1 MRVGLLGPLVLD
13 AGAGPLPIG
22 GARLRALLAYLALD
36 AGRAVRPQALAD
48 ALWAE
53 APPADQTN
61 ALQSLVSRLRGVL
74 GDPALLTF
82 GPAGYRLAV
91 EAGAVDTDRFEQLA
105 RSGRH
110 LHAQGRPAEA
120 AAALREALAL
130 WRGPALADVREAP
143 FADAEARRL
152 ERARL
157 VALEDR
163 IEADLALGAGPE
175 LIAELESLTAR
186 HPLHER
192 LHAQLI
198 RALAAGG
205 RGAEALAAYQ
215 RLRARLA
222 DTFGSDPGPQLRA
235 AHLAVLRGEL
245 PAPPGHRTPA
255 DRQQFPG
262 HRTPAD
268 RQQFPGHRTPADQPP
283 PQQPP
288 PQRPEPQRPEPQRPE
303 PRRARPPGNLDA
315 PLTSFVGR
323 EDDIRR
329 VAELLGRARLVT
341 LVGPGGS
348 GKTRLA
354 TTAGR
359 RLTPSGGVWF
369 AALAPAGPADVPR
382 AVLDAL
388 RTREADLPKSAA
400 APARRPGTP
409 GTTEEI
415 LDRLTE
421 VLTRDDPVLVLDNC
435 EHVIEAAAALAE
447 TLLGRCPGL
456 RVLATSREPLRIDGE
471 NLHPVLPLELPE
483 PGSTPE
489 QARACAA
496 VRLFHDRAAAVCP
509 GFAEEDGSPA
519 AAVEICRRLDG
530 LPLAIEL
537 AAAQLRTLPAEVV
550 AARLDDRFRLLTRG
564 SRTALPRHQT
574 LRAVVAWSWKLLAA
588 DERAL
593 LERLSVAPGSFTE
606 DAAQAVGGLG
616 APHADHHPGDHDAP
630 TRDVREL
637 LAALVDKSLLHPLGA
652 AATGEP
658 RYRMLE
664 TIREYGL
671 EQLTRRGQDGAARE
685 RHCGFFLALAETAE
699 PRLRTRDQLR
709 WLARLSAE
717 WDDLLA
723 AVRWA
728 VESGDAATA
737 VRFGAAL
744 CWFWSMRG
752 YPPESLDLL
761 ERVLEVPGPADPGA
775 RALVVA
781 TYEVGTESIGR
792 PEDRA
797 AAFGR
802 IEAAMA
808 GVDPGVHP
816 LLELARLAAAI
827 AGPQPPPRP
836 PDFPRTPDLPAPS
849 GSPGS
854 PDFPDGERKDPSSG
868 PFTLLVRGLL
878 TLHTGDVTEATGFLA
893 HALAGFEALGE
904 RWGMATALSTL
915 GSLRRRSGDL
925 ADALAMNER
934 ATRYFQELG
943 MQEDTVD
950 SDVQAALMR
959 AQAGDADGA
968 RRQLAGLL
976 EEVAQAGWAEPRAV
990 VCLGLAQ
997 LEWRAGRREPARA
1010 HALAALD
1017 QAPGGQPAPSHLTAL
1032 LLGVLAQ
1039 LDAADGLPGAAV
1051 RRLDHP
1057 AVHLVLTWNSAVAAR
1072 IAVTAADIE
1081 LCRGRPG
1088 EAALLLGAADLL
1100 RGSDDLGD
1108 TDVRRIAGRATADL
1122 GAAGFAS
1129 AHAAGAAMAR
1139 TEARDLLSAIITSPS
1154 PSPEP
1159 SPVPS
1164 PAAGPPGQ

>member
-36 AGRAVRPQALAD
+36 AGRAVRPQALVD

-53 APPADQTN
+53 APPVDQTN

-91 EAGAVDTDRFEQLA
+91 EAGAVDTARFEQLA

-143 FADAEARRL
+143 FADTEARRL

-157 VALEDR
+157 AALEDR
-163 IEADLALGAGPE
+163 FEADLALGAGPE

-245 PAPPGHRTPA
+245 PAPPGRRPP
-255 DRQQFPG
+255 PG
-262 HRTPAD
+262 HRTPD
-268 RQQFPGHRTPADQPP
+268 DQPP

-288 PQRPEPQRPEPQRPE
+288 PQRPEPQRPEPRRP
-303 PRRARPPGNLDA
+303 RPPGNPDA

-359 RLTPSGGVWF
+359 RLTPPGGVWF
-369 AALAPAGPADVPR
+369 VALAPAGPADVPR

-388 RTREADLPKSAA
+388 RTREADLPKNAA
-400 APARRPGTP
+400 APTRRPGTP
-409 GTTEEI
+409 EEI

-421 VLTRDDPVLVLDNC
+421 VLRHDDPVLVLDNC
-435 EHVIEAAAALAE
+435 EHVIDAAATLAE

-496 VRLFHDRAAAVCP
+496 VRLFHDRATAVCP
-509 GFAEEDGSPA
+509 GFAEEDGSLA

-606 DAAQAVGGLG
+606 DAAQAVGGLA
-616 APHADHHPGDHDAP
+616 APHAGHHPGDREAPDVPTRDAP
-630 TRDVREL
+630 ARDVREL
-637 LAALVDKSLLHPLGA
+637 LAALVDKSLLHLLGA

-671 EQLTRRGQDGAARE
+671 EQLTRHGEAGAARE

-709 WLARLSAE
+709 WLARLSADR
-717 WDDLLA
+717 DDLLA
-723 AVRWA
+723 AIRWA

-761 ERVLEVPGPADPGA
+761 ERVLEVPGPADPAA
-775 RALVVA
+775 RALVIA

-827 AGPQPPPRP
+827 AGPQPPPH
-836 PDFPRTPDLPAPS
+836 TPDPPAPAD
-849 GSPGS
+849 S

-868 PFTLLVRGLL
+868 PFALLVRGLL
-878 TLHTGDVTEATGFLA
+878 TLHTGDVTEAAGFLS

-950 SDVQAALMR
+950 NDVQAALMR

-968 RRQLAGLL
+968 RRQLEGLL
-976 EEVAQAGWAEPRAV
+976 DQVAQAGWAEPRAL

-997 LEWRAGRREPARA
+997 LEWRAGQREQARA
-1010 HALAALD
+1010 HALAALA
-1017 QAPGGQPAPSHLTAL
+1017 QAPGVQPVPSHLTAL

-1039 LDAADGLPGAAV
+1039 LDAADGLPDAAV

-1072 IAVTAADIE
+1072 IAVAAADIE

-1108 TDVRRIAGRATADL
+1108 TDVHRIAGRATADL

-1139 TEARDLLSAIITSPS
+1139 TEARDLLSAIITAPASA
-1154 PSPEP
+1154 
-1159 SPVPS
+1159 
-1164 PAAGPPGQ
+1164 PAAGPPPSVSRN

>member
-22 GARLRALLAYLALD
+22 GARLRALLACLALD

-53 APPADQTN
+53 APPADQAN

-91 EAGAVDTDRFEQLA
+91 EAAAVDTARFEQLA

-157 VALEDR
+157 AALEDR

-175 LIAELESLTAR
+175 LTAELESLTAR

-198 RALAAGG
+198 RALAAAG

-222 DTFGSDPGPQLRA
+222 DTFGSDPGPQLQA

-245 PAPPGHRTPA
+245 PAPPDHRPPPDRRAPA
-255 DRQQFPG
+255 DR
-262 HRTPAD
+262 
-268 RQQFPGHRTPADQPP
+268 PP

-288 PQRPEPQRPEPQRPE
+288 PQRPE

-354 TTAGR
+354 TTVGR
-359 RLTPSGGVWF
+359 RLTPTGGVWF
-369 AALAPAGPADVPR
+369 VALAPAGPADVPR

-388 RTREADLPKSAA
+388 RTREADLPENAA

-409 GTTEEI
+409 EEI

-421 VLTRDDPVLVLDNC
+421 VLTHDDPVLVLDNC

-471 NLHPVLPLELPE
+471 NLHPVLPLELPA

-509 GFAEEDGSPA
+509 GFAEEDGAPA

-564 SRTALPRHQT
+564 SRTALPRHRT
-574 LRAVVAWSWKLLAA
+574 LRAVVAWSWKLLAP

-593 LERLSVAPGSFTE
+593 LERLSVAPAGFTE
-606 DAAQAVGGLG
+606 DAAQAIGGLA
-616 APHADHHPGDHDAP
+616 APHPDHDAP
-630 TRDVREL
+630 ARDVREL

-671 EQLTRRGQDGAARE
+671 EQLTRRGEDGAARE

-699 PRLRTRDQLR
+699 PRLRTRDQLC

-717 WDDLLA
+717 RDDLLA
-723 AVRWA
+723 AIRWA

-761 ERVLEVPGPADPGA
+761 ERVLEVPGPADPAA

-808 GVDPGVHP
+808 GVDPAVHP
-816 LLELARLAAAI
+816 LLELARMAATI
-827 AGPQPPPRP
+827 ADPQPPPHTPDP
-836 PDFPRTPDLPAPS
+836 PDPPAPS
-849 GSPGS
+849 DSPGS
-854 PDFPDGERKDPSSG
+854 PDLPDGGRKDPSSG

-878 TLHTGDVTEATGFLA
+878 TLHSGDVTEATGFLVR
-893 HALAGFEALGE
+893 ALAGFEALGE
-904 RWGMATALSTL
+904 RWGMASALSTL

-950 SDVQAALMR
+950 SDVQAALTR

-976 EEVAQAGWAEPRAV
+976 DQVAQAGWAEPRAL

-1010 HALAALD
+1010 HALAALA
-1017 QAPGGQPAPSHLTAL
+1017 QAPGGQPVPSHLTAL

-1039 LDAADGLPGAAV
+1039 LDAADGLPDAAV
-1051 RRLDHP
+1051 RRLDDP
-1057 AVHLVLTWNSAVAAR
+1057 AVHAVLTWNSAVAAR
-1072 IAVTAADIE
+1072 IAVAAADIE
-1081 LCRGRPG
+1081 LCCGRPG
-1088 EAALLLGAADLL
+1088 EAAHLLGAADLL

-1129 AHAAGAAMAR
+1129 AHAAGAAMTR
-1139 TEARDLLSAIITSPS
+1139 TEARDLLSTLITAPAPVS
-1154 PSPEP
+1154 EP
-1159 SPVPS
+1159 
-1164 PAAGPPGQ
+1164 